1 MITDPV
7 FQVSADGITA
17 PAYAE
22 ILEYLQAKAQGIFGN
37 DVVLTADSQDGQLLA
52 IFAAALSDVNSQ
64 AIAVYNSYNPNTAIG
79 SALDGAVKTNGIS
92 RRVATHSTVD
102 LTVVGRAGTVI
113 TNGVASDTFEQ
124 RWTLPASVT
133 IPLSGQITVTA
144 TAEEVGAKQ
153 AAAGTVTTIATPTF
167 GWQTVTNA
175 LAATPGVAVE
185 TDAELRQQQ
194 SVSTAQPSMS
204 LWEGIVS
211 SVLALDGVVAVA
223 GKKNDTGSTDADGI
237 PGHTIAL
244 VIEGGDADEIG
255 ATIYLKKGEGTGTYG
270 STTVTYS
277 DTYGFP
283 NTVKFSRPTQVA
295 IGAEITITPTATYTT
310 AADDDIKARIA
321 EYINGLTIG
330 DSVDIMRVMASA
342 IKDSVS
348 GIDTRFDVDSLE
360 LSKNGATPAPSSVTL
375 TWSEVATCDVSDI
388 TVTVNNA

>member
-185 TDAELRQQQ
+185 TDAELREQQA
-194 SVSTAQPSMS
+194 VSTATPSMS
-204 LWEGIVS
+204 LWEGIAS
-211 SVLALDGVVAVA
+211 SVLTLPGVVAVS

-244 VIEGGDADEIG
+244 VVEGGDADEIG
-255 ATIYLKKGEGTGTYG
+255 ATIFLKKGEGTGTYG
-270 STTVTYS
+270 STTVTYNDS
-277 DTYGFP
+277 YGFP

-295 IGAEITITPTATYTT
+295 IGATITITPTLTYVVD
-310 AADDDIKARIA
+310 ADDDIKERIA
-321 EYINGLTIG
+321 EYVNSLDIG
-330 DSVDIMRVMASA
+330 ESVDIMRVLASA
-342 IKDSVS
+342 IKDTDT
-348 GIDTRFDVDSLE
+348 GIDTRFDVDSLL
-360 LSKNGATPAPSSVTL
+360 LSKNGATPAATSVAL